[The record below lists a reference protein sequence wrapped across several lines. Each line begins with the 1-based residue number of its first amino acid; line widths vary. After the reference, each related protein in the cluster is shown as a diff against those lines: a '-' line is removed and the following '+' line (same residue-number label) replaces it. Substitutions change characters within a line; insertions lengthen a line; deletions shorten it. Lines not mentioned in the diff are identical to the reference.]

1 MQDDE
6 RKPGSEGYAKYLRHS
21 HIGLQF
27 ILPILLFTG
36 GGIWLG
42 RKYDQ
47 EALFTLLGLAL
58 GFAVGFWSL
67 YKELYGFGP
76 GGSDTDQSGKDSED
90 ESQPPKKNEL

>member
-6 RKPGSEGYAKYLRHS
+6 QKPEREGYAKYLRHS

-27 ILPILLFTG
+27 ILPVGLFTW

-42 RKYDQ
+42 RKYDL
-47 EALFTLLGLAL
+47 EVLFTLLGLAF

-67 YKELYGFGP
+67 YKELYGFAS
-76 GGSDTDQSGKDSED
+76 GGSETDESGKDPEG
-90 ESQPPKKNEL
+90 ESPPPEKNEL

>member
-1 MQDDE
+1 M
-6 RKPGSEGYAKYLRHS
+6 
-21 HIGLQF
+21 GLQF

-42 RKYDQ
+42 RKYDL
-47 EALFTLLGLAL
+47 EVLFVLLGLAL

-76 GGSDTDQSGKDSED
+76 GAEGSDEDSNGDRQET
-90 ESQPPKKNEL
+90 EETER